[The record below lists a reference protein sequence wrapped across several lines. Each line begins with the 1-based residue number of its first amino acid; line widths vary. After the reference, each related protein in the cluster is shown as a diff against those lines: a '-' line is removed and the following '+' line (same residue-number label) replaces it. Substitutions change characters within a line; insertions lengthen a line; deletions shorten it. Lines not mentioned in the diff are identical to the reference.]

1 MGELELYIDYLETQ
15 VKNHSIYVWGAQGQ
29 NAPTI
34 TEAWIK
40 SRETSTANAERAID
54 FWKKQVAAGYG
65 NMLRAFD
72 CSGLAMYY
80 LQNINGIYK
89 SDMSANTLKSKCT
102 MINKSNLQRGDWT
115 FRVYTSGS
123 NKGQAYHIGYVV
135 NDALNTIEAKGRDYG
150 VIKRS
155 LNGSGTS
162 YWNAFGRP
170 SLFADEINSSF
181 DSYTWTVSRVLK
193 LVSPT
198 LRGDDVKELQ
208 KRLSEKRYAVGTA
221 DGIFGSKTEAAVR
234 AYQQTN
240 GLTADGKAG
249 KNTIVSLGGVFNG

>member
-1 MGELELYIDYLETQ
+1 MSELELYIDYLQTQ

-29 NAPTI
+29 NAQTI

-40 SRETSTANAERAID
+40 SRETSTTNAERAIS

-80 LQNINGIYK
+80 LQNLKGIYK
-89 SDMSANTLKSKCT
+89 SDMSANTLMSKCAK
-102 MINKSNLQRGDWT
+102 IDKSSLKRGDWT
-115 FRVYTSGS
+115 FRVYTSGN

-135 NDALNTIEAKGRDYG
+135 DSALNTIEAKGRDYG

-170 SLFADEINSSF
+170 ALFADEINTSPTSG
-181 DSYTWTVSRVLK
+181 TWTVTKLLK
-193 LVSPT
+193 LVSPM

-208 KRLSEKRYAVGTA
+208 KRLSEKGYAVGTI
-221 DGIFGSKTEAAVR
+221 DGVFGAKTEAAVK
-234 AYQQTN
+234 AYQQAN

-249 KNTIVSLGGVFNG
+249 KNTIASLGGVFNG